1 MVISMGSEH
10 VVGRAPGF
18 RPVVSKFLGMELIFS
33 GIVQVESVIEIRV
46 YKQSMPF
53 TNREWG

>member
-1 MVISMGSEH
+1 MGSEH